1 MTPEAAVKVEIVTGH
16 GISVGQRHEA
26 AAALVAVC
34 LLFLWRGIH
43 SLFAYSLVQ
52 ESSSH
57 MILIPFISLT
67 LIYVERKTI
76 FQTVQA
82 APLPGLI
89 AIFSGIALY
98 LVIDRPGSAQYLSV
112 AALSIVLILAGSFL
126 LCYGSR
132 ATAAAAFPLAFLLL
146 MVPMSDAFLGRTI
159 HLLQEGST
167 AIAYGLFKVSG
178 VPVLRD
184 GFLLYLPK
192 VTIEVATECS
202 GIRSSVALLITC
214 LLAAHLFLR
223 TYWKMALFVA
233 LAFPLAIVKNGI
245 RITTL
250 TLLSMYVDPGF
261 LSGSLHRDGGIV
273 FFLLALAILAPILL
287 LMQKAEDRQL
297 CSAVLHKTGTQ
308 LARG

>member
-1 MTPEAAVKVEIVTGH
+1 MTGH

-26 AAALVAVC
+26 AAALIAIC
-34 LLFLWRGIH
+34 LFFLWRGIH
-43 SLFAYSLVQ
+43 ALFAYSLVQ

-67 LIYVERKTI
+67 LIYLERKTI

-89 AIFSGIALY
+89 AAFSGIALY
-98 LVIDRPGSAQYLSV
+98 LTLDRPGSAQYLSL
-112 AALSIVLILAGSFL
+112 AAVSIVLILAGSFL
-126 LCYGSR
+126 LCYGYR
-132 ATAAAAFPLAFLLL
+132 AAAAAAFPLGFLLL

-159 HLLQEGST
+159 QVLQEGST
-167 AIAYGLFKVSG
+167 AIAFGLFKVLG
-178 VPVLRD
+178 VPVLRE

-202 GIRSSVALLITC
+202 GIRSSMALLITC

-245 RITTL
+245 RIATL
-250 TLLSMYVDPGF
+250 ALLGMYIDPGF
-261 LSGSLHRDGGIV
+261 LSGSLHRDGGVV

-287 LMQKAEDRQL
+287 FMQKAEDRQL
-297 CSAVLHKTGTQ
+297 TSAILHKTGAQ
-308 LARG
+308 LAGG